1 MAAVPGSLMSP
12 PRVSL
17 QMAPPA
23 IHSVLLVSNLNPEVR
38 GHTQKPGV
46 KLTLLTTFVSAER
59 LASLPLHL
67 IWWESLTCRLSVWE
81 SSTSKPLPCAL
92 MSSQVFTGTFREWR
106 SSSTRRKTLWSRWA
120 MLPRL
125 SLVRQFFHTKTR
137 FLHCGILI
145 GRLPVSVSH
154 NRKLFCYVFFLLNFS
169 SQQRWVI
176 WTASVS
182 TVTWFEWCCPNIQW
196 CSCLAEGRAKR
207 SRRWHGTSQAPPST
221 ASKSPDPKTSTTSS
235 LRRPRCTSPTSRK
248 TRVHVLKHTTVHLS
262 SSNTPSPPPCVLVP
276 QLFCQWGRLEGSVL
290 LQRILSEGLQV
301 FPVSPRLRD
310 ESDREALIPML
321 TPLLTLMHSCSL
333 KCVLTHLTS
342 VGGDVTLA

>member
-38 GHTQKPGV
+38 GHTQKPSRGSV

-59 LASLPLHL
+59 LDSLPLHL

-92 MSSQVFTGTFREWR
+92 MSSQVFTGTFREWK

-125 SLVRQFFHTKTR
+125 NLVRQFFHTKTR

-145 GRLPVSVSH
+145 GRLPVSFSH
-154 NRKLFCYVFFLLNFS
+154 NRKLFCCLFFVELFFPTAMSHLNGQRLHGNVIRVMLSKHPVVQLPRGGAGQEEQALTRDFS
-169 SQQRWVI
+169 GSSLHRFKKPG
-176 WTASVS
+176 SKN
-182 TVTWFEWCCPNIQW
+182 FNNIF
-196 CSCLAEGRAKR
+196 
-207 SRRWHGTSQAPPST
+207 PPSAT
-221 ASKSPDPKTSTTSS
+221 
-235 LRRPRCTSPTSRK
+235 L
-248 TRVHVLKHTTVHLS
+248 HLS
-262 SSNTPSPPPCVLVP
+262 N
-276 QLFCQWGRLEGSVL
+276 
-290 LQRILSEGLQV
+290 
-301 FPVSPRLRD
+301 
-310 ESDREALIPML
+310 IP
-321 TPLLTLMHSCSL
+321 
-333 KCVLTHLTS
+333 
-342 VGGDVTLA
+342 